1 MRKEVLKRVS
11 RILRFACMTAWVSVG
26 IGCEELDDTI
36 TSDPYAGGKEPFDI
50 ALSAEEPVPSEG
62 YPGDTVVFKAE
73 GLLKYCGSQE
83 GEYRFKFYLGEQ
95 ESKILAVTDTTLAV
109 EVPYEVSSGVTY
121 LVICLLYTSPSPRD
135 TR

>member
-50 ALSAEEPVPSEG
+50 ACLPRSPCRRKG
-62 YPGDTVVFKAE
+62 IPGIRW
-73 GLLKYCGSQE
+73 Y
-83 GEYRFKFYLGEQ
+83 
-95 ESKILAVTDTTLAV
+95 SK
-109 EVPYEVSSGVTY
+109 PKGF
-121 LVICLLYTSPSPRD
+121 
-135 TR
+135 